1 MNNSGR
7 FVYSTINMKNIQLPT
22 GIILSKEDEVY
33 ALSEQVA
40 QLKQEV
46 VRLRGVLANNH
57 PLVSALRKKPRH
69 LNDDDWESLEEL
81 IDSAHQRFIINLRL
95 SAGNITTTEKRICIL
110 IKLSFSHTD
119 MAEILLI
126 SPASLSQIKS
136 RLKRKLLESQPA
148 NFHIARTLDEFITN
162 F

>member
-95 SAGNITTTEKRICIL
+95 SVENMTNTEKRICIL
-110 IKLSFSHTD
+110 LKLRFSHPQ
-119 MAEILLI
+119 MADILLI

-136 RLKRKLLESQPA
+136 RLKRKLLEAKPI
-148 NFHIARTLDEFITN
+148 NFLTARTLDEFITE